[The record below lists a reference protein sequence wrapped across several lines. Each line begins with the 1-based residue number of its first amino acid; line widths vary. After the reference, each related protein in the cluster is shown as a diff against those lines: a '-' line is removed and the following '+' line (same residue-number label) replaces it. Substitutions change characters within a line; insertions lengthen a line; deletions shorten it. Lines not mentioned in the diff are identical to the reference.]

1 MLRNTMESCLIT
13 FLKNTEA
20 ATGDAEA
27 ETRGV
32 LEKRCSL
39 KISQTSLE
47 STFVGVFF
55 NKVPVAC

>member
-32 LEKRCSL
+32 L
-39 KISQTSLE
+39 
-47 STFVGVFF
+47 
-55 NKVPVAC
+55 